1 MKSWNEIDE
10 DYTIFAEIC
19 KRKGLKIGGVINGLI
34 HSYIKTEEAVL
45 IE

>member
-10 DYTIFAEIC
+10 DYTVFVAIC
-19 KRKGLKIGGVINGLI
+19 EKKGLKIGSVINTLI